1 MKHVE
6 PDSIVSLEVIKV
18 CGITRV
24 EDAVLAVREG
34 ATAIGLNFYPGSQRY
49 VDFGRGA
56 ILGAVIPP
64 AVLKV
69 GVFVDETADRIL
81 ETASAARLNVV
92 QLHGNETPHDCELL
106 APLRVWK
113 AFRVTEEWNTR
124 ALADYPCEAFL
135 LDSPGEGVLGGT
147 GRSFRWD
154 IARHA
159 GRYAKIIIA
168 GGLDGGNVKEAVK
181 VGDPWG
187 VDASSRL
194 ERAPG
199 VKDPEKVRQ
208 YLQAARAAKANA
220 SGGEQ
225 SNGH

>member
-1 MKHVE
+1 MKTSGEYSFV
-6 PDSIVSLEVIKV
+6 PLEVIKI
-18 CGITRV
+18 CGVTRL
-24 EDAVLAVREG
+24 EDALLAVREG

-56 ILGAVIPP
+56 ILGSVIPP
-64 AVLKV
+64 AVLRI
-69 GVFVDETADRIL
+69 GVFVDETPDRIL
-81 ETASAARLNVV
+81 ETARAARLDVV
-92 QLHGNETPHDCELL
+92 QLHGTETPHDCEVL

-113 AFRVTEEWNTR
+113 AFRVSEDWDPR
-124 ALADYPCEAFL
+124 VIADYPCDAFL
-135 LDSPGEGVLGGT
+135 LDSPGESGAFGGT

-168 GGLDGGNVKEAVK
+168 GGLDAANVSEAVR

-194 ERAPG
+194 ERSPG
-199 VKDPEKVRQ
+199 VKDPQKLRLFLE
-208 YLQAARAAKANA
+208 AAQSSKAGA
-220 SGGEQ
+220 
-225 SNGH
+225 H